1 VLVIYVEQRW
11 AGWWAECDECV
22 WTAGP
27 CDTQAEAHAHADRH
41 DLAMGEVRPTE
52 R

>member
-1 VLVIYVEQRW
+1 MIYVEQRW

-27 CDTQAEAHAHADRH
+27 CDTEAEAHAHADQH

>member
-1 VLVIYVEQRW
+1 MTYVEQQPT
-11 AGWWAECDECV
+11 GWWAECDECV

-27 CDTQAEAHAHADRH
+27 CDTEAEAHAHADQH

>member
-1 VLVIYVEQRW
+1 VIQIEERW
-11 AGWWAECDECV
+11 TGWSAECDECE

-27 CDTQAEAHAHADRH
+27 CDTQAEATAHADRH
-41 DLAMGEVRPTE
+41 DLAMGEVRPEE

>member
-1 VLVIYVEQRW
+1 MSVEQRW
-11 AGWWAECDECV
+11 TGWWAECDPCD

-27 CDTQAEAHAHADRH
+27 CDTEAEAHAHADQH